1 MVPIRVAIDE
11 VLMSMV
17 TFDQE
22 DRFVLR
28 PVVAFIGGNDVTDDD
43 ICDVTDDVI
52 NDVTDE
58 SVPVDDEGYVARKTR
73 CNDAEMKGAR
83 PEQAEVNRPLA
94 R

>member
-11 VLMSMV
+11 VFTSMV
-17 TFDQE
+17 TFGQE

-28 PVVAFIGGNDVTDDD
+28 PIVALIGGNDVADDV
-43 ICDVTDDVI
+43 IGDVTDDVI

-58 SVPVDDEGYVARKTR
+58 SVSVDDEGYVARKRR

-83 PEQAEVNRPLA
+83 PDQAKINRPLA